1 MKRYKQNRKIDENAS
16 KNALAVLPAFASEEP
31 KVNETVCRYYDGQGN
46 YLGYTD
52 LETTRKFLYGK
63 LYYKTKGAYRIKKR
77 RSYNDRNTTVT
88 SIYEKDS
95 CLLATQVVTRPLT
108 AKDLIDS
115 DDKEEL
121 TKLALET
128 AKAWSI
134 NYYNL
139 NEYPDEFKLLGD
151 RNEMQKL
158 LIKEH
163 EEFIAARKAFIVK
176 QFQNLIDVQTKM
188 NEFKQET
195 GINLDI

>member
-1 MKRYKQNRKIDENAS
+1 M
-16 KNALAVLPAFASEEP
+16 
-31 KVNETVCRYYDGQGN
+31 
-46 YLGYTD
+46 
-52 LETTRKFLYGK
+52 YGK
-63 LYYKTKGAYRIKKR
+63 LYYKTKGAYRVKKR
-77 RSYNDRNTTVT
+77 RSYNDRNTTIT
-88 SIYEKDS
+88 SIYEKAS

-108 AKDLIDS
+108 AKDLIDV
-115 DDKEEL
+115 DDKEQL

-128 AKAWSI
+128 AKAWAI

-163 EEFIAARKAFIVK
+163 EEFIERRKAFIVK

-195 GINLDI
+195 GINLDF